1 MAENKRYYWLKLMDD
16 FFDSK
21 RIKKLRRMAGGDTY
35 TIIYLKMQ
43 LLSLKKGGYLEY
55 SGLEDEFYKEI
66 ALDIDEDEINVQVTI
81 QYLLSCGLLETSDSI
96 EYKLPFV
103 QDNLGSETASTRRSR
118 KSREN
123 AQKALQCN
131 SGATECNILQQNC
144 NVEIDIEKDI
154 DTDIEIEKENTKE
167 SSPVERFEDFV
178 AVYPKA
184 CTGYLAETEYCNAVA
199 AGVPEE
205 DLVLAAQNYA
215 DACRREKTAERY
227 IKKPENWLREN
238 LFMQYLK
245 GEDHGST
252 GRNTG
257 THEKSLNELMQERGD
272 TGEFQGF

>member
-1 MAENKRYYWLKLMDD
+1 MAENKRYYWLKLMDG
-16 FFDSK
+16 FFGSK

-55 SGLEDEFYKEI
+55 TGLEDEFYKELAI
-66 ALDIDEDEINVQVTI
+66 DLDEDECNVQVTI
-81 QYLLSCGLLETSDSI
+81 QYLLSCGLLETSDNI
-96 EYKLPFV
+96 EYLLPFV

-118 KSREN
+118 KSRGN

-131 SGATECNILQQNC
+131 SDEADRNNLQQKC
-144 NVEIDIEKDI
+144 NVEIEKDVEI
-154 DTDIEIEKENTKE
+154 DKETKTPPV
-167 SSPVERFEDFV
+167 SPVERFADF
-178 AVYPKA
+178 AAAYPKK
-184 CTGYLAETEYCNAVA
+184 CTGYLVETEYCDAVL

-205 DLVLAAQNYA
+205 DLIRAAKNYA
-215 DACRREKTAERY
+215 VVCRREKTAERY

-245 GEDHGST
+245 GENDGA
-252 GRNTG
+252 GRDTG
-257 THEKSLNELMQERGD
+257 THEKSLNELMRERGD